1 MKKEQVL
8 ELMNAIPPD
17 LIEEADVQA
26 PAKRRRPSFIRTGL
40 VAACLCLALIGT
52 TFAAVRYFWVET
64 YSGGEY
70 AGYKVYGEFTKF
82 PMDRFS
88 PQLLADCEAS
98 NDRNVIRP
106 EFDTWEEA
114 KAYLGDGIPWVWPEQ
129 TVPLEVFQ
137 GQSPIRLS
145 LCLDRDDDN
154 KLQSVYAFYSAR
166 YIDNKTGRQIEPEIQ
181 AYIPTEYLPTVEDE
195 KFGSMGGGFYGY
207 SGFTV
212 EHLEDYP
219 MSNGIT
225 AGIVRV
231 GYPLEKEPQ
240 EKVTC
245 YEYIGIFVKD
255 SIRYEVAMTTRSI
268 VYPDSPED
276 IEADLKTILD
286 LFP

>member
-1 MKKEQVL
+1 MKKEQIL
-8 ELMNAIPPD
+8 ELMNALPPD
-17 LIEEADVQA
+17 LVEEADIQTPV
-26 PAKRRRPSFIRTGL
+26 KRRFSKGVRGALT
-40 VAACLCLALIGT
+40 AACLCLALVGT
-52 TFAAVRYFWVET
+52 TFAAVRYFWVEV
-64 YSGGEY
+64 YSGREF

-82 PMDRFS
+82 PVDSFS
-88 PQLLADCEAS
+88 TQLLADCENGDVS
-98 NDRNVIRP
+98 RK
-106 EFDTWEEA
+106 FDTWEEA
-114 KAYLGDGIPWVWPEQ
+114 KAYLGDGIPWIWPEQ
-129 TVPLEVFQ
+129 TFPFAVFP

-145 LCLDRDDDN
+145 SCLDRDNDN
-154 KLQSVYAFYSAR
+154 KLQSVYAFCSAR
-166 YIDNKTGRQIEPEIQ
+166 YIDSETGRQIEPKIQ
-181 AYIPTEYLPTVEDE
+181 AYIPTENLPIVDDE

-219 MSNGIT
+219 MSNGVT

-231 GYPLEKEPQ
+231 GYPLEKGPQ

-255 SIRYEVAMTTRSI
+255 SIRYEVTTTTRGI
-268 VYPDSPED
+268 VSPDSPED